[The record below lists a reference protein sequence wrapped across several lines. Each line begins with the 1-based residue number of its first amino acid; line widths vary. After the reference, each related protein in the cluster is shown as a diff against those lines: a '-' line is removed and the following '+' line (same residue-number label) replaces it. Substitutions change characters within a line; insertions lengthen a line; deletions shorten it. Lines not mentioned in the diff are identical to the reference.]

1 MKWYACWC
9 YIYQHKHPVHDYFL
23 PALST
28 PFLFTSIY
36 QITSFHFHLFPF
48 LLLFQVLKQC
58 SHFNVNS
65 GYADVSLIPPLS
77 FRATFTQNPWERAGE
92 KEKITETHIC
102 LWSCSATQYVLCNLV
117 KGNQFFL
124 MGHTHFPFSAV
135 GERCISIWYYIDDV
149 LKKLTVLHLL
159 CRVLR
164 VTQTVQKPCTITHF
178 LSVRLPL
185 CIPPHASMKST
196 FILLW
201 KSVST
206 RCRASS
212 SLGGGAGKS
221 VHSWTFFFTK
231 RACVHTFEPT
241 RWSHLLVYCQY
252 QMAQGL

>member
-1 MKWYACWC
+1 MY
-9 YIYQHKHPVHDYFL
+9 L
-23 PALST
+23 LSQPSHSAQPLLKT
-28 PFLFTSIY
+28 P
-36 QITSFHFHLFPF
+36 
-48 LLLFQVLKQC
+48 
-58 SHFNVNS
+58 
-65 GYADVSLIPPLS
+65 
-77 FRATFTQNPWERAGE
+77 EREREGG
-92 KEKITETHIC
+92 KEKITETHRC
-102 LWSCSATQYVLCNLV
+102 LWSCSSTRVLCDLV
-117 KGNQFFL
+117 KGNKFFL
-124 MGHTHFPFSAV
+124 MEHTHFPFSAV
-135 GERCISIWYYIDDV
+135 GEPCISIWYYIYDV

-159 CRVLR
+159 CRVLC

-196 FILLW
+196 FIPLW

-221 VHSWTFFFTK
+221 VHSWTFFLTEHTC
-231 RACVHTFEPT
+231 AHTFEPT